1 MSNAKLPNAF
11 RMRSK
16 HIRLLQDGVKPH
28 PYLPWE
34 AEGKAHTFDLTAVA
48 QILPLAAKGKSI
60 FTENCSSA
68 KKKCLLLASGFIRGV
83 CFPPPPWQPRQQQ
96 HCQHPLEPSTQW
108 PAGKAWWWLH
118 GLGGKQNTLK
128 RRWGCE
134 QRCAELIHAMLGWS
148 CVGWGGTQHCQ
159 PRTIRL
165 VWKSGW

>member
-1 MSNAKLPNAF
+1 MSNAKLLNAF

-68 KKKCLLLASGFIRGV
+68 KKKCLLLALGFIRGV

-96 HCQHPLEPSTQW
+96 HCQHPLEPSTQ
-108 PAGKAWWWLH
+108 
-118 GLGGKQNTLK
+118 
-128 RRWGCE
+128 
-134 QRCAELIHAMLGWS
+134 
-148 CVGWGGTQHCQ
+148 
-159 PRTIRL
+159 
-165 VWKSGW
+165 